1 MRLGRPFL
9 LDLLARVDLLAR
21 SDRLDRPARLDLVDL
36 LADRFLLRRG

>member
-36 LADRFLLRRG
+36 LADRFLRRRG